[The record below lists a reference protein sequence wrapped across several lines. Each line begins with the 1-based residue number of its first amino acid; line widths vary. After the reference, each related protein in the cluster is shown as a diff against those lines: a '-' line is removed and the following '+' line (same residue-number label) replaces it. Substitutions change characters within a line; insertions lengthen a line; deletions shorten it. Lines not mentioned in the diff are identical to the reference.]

1 MVQVLCTWMQDS
13 SSFQGCVCVHTPK
26 VVRLSVPAHSCM
38 STEARVAACSTG
50 SVSCVCQGS
59 GLYGTMLLCV
69 SLAPTHAYVLIEDP
83 GQASMY
89 VGWFYVGICMP
100 LRVPPC
106 VQVWGK
112 SVLAF
117 VHGCARTCV
126 HRGR

>member
-1 MVQVLCTWMQDS
+1 MVQVLCPWMEDS
-13 SSFQGCVCVHTPK
+13 SSFQGCVCVHIPK
-26 VVRLSVPAHSCM
+26 FVCLFVPGYSCM
-38 STEARVAACSTG
+38 NMEARVAACSTG
-50 SVSCVCQGS
+50 AVSRVCQGS
-59 GLYGTMLLCV
+59 GLYGTILLCV
-69 SLAPTHAYVLIEDP
+69 SLALTHTCILMEDR

-89 VGWFYVGICMP
+89 VGWFYVGICMS

-106 VQVWGK
+106 VQVWEK

>member
-1 MVQVLCTWMQDS
+1 M
-13 SSFQGCVCVHTPK
+13 
-26 VVRLSVPAHSCM
+26 
-38 STEARVAACSTG
+38 
-50 SVSCVCQGS
+50 
-59 GLYGTMLLCV
+59 YGTMLLCV
-69 SLAPTHAYVLIEDP
+69 SLAPTHACVLIEDR

-100 LRVPPC
+100 LRLPPC